1 MKKAVREC
9 GSDGK
14 PTHRD
19 AALPN
24 TEPRSLDCRAVPPR
38 KPTDRPTILD
48 SHPHPLLP
56 SHPSH
61 TYIPFHSPACLIR
74 QHHQPLSG
82 NAALLHPSGPQCSPT
97 TYGSTLLPHSSRPFL
112 PTFFLKLN
120 RRNQEMGQEKY
131 KARGVGPGRKGKM
144 CMIGDRISGA
154 SIYICPICRR
164 RVNEKRPID
173 SFTSRW
179 LS

>member
-48 SHPHPLLP
+48 SYPHPPLP

-97 TYGSTLLPHSSRPFL
+97 TYGLTLLPHLLLSFL
-112 PTFFLKLN
+112 PTFFLEFN
-120 RRNQEMGQEKY
+120 RSIPFLLLFTRYRSFSRNLLLSLF
-131 KARGVGPGRKGKM
+131 VSSL
-144 CMIGDRISGA
+144 IVLLISMPRT
-154 SIYICPICRR
+154 ITTNLPFI
-164 RVNEKRPID
+164 
-173 SFTSRW
+173 F